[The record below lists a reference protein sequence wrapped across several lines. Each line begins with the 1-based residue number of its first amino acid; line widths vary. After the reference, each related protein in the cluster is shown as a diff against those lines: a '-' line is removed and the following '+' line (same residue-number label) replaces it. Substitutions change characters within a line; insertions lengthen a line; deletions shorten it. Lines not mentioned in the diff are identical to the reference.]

1 MGMKLKIHEKSEI
14 QVRDT
19 DGVYYVVLNEDG
31 SVRCHCG
38 LESDA
43 VMMSQMNSGCYYR
56 IAHYP
61 DPPKVVNVTSE
72 EMESDKQLNPQN
84 ILPERQEEPL
94 KL

>member
-1 MGMKLKIHEKSEI
+1 MGLKLRENTEI

-43 VMMSQMNSGCYYR
+43 MMMSQMNPGCYYR

-61 DPPKVVNVTSE
+61 DPPKVVNVSAQ
-72 EMESDKQLNPQN
+72 EMEADKQLNPQN
-84 ILPERQEEPL
+84 ILPESELQPL
-94 KL
+94 DL